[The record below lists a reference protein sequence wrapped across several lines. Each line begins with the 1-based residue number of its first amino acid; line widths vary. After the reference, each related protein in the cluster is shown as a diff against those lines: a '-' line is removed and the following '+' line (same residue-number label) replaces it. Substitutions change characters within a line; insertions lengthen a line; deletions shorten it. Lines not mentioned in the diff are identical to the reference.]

1 MKAVMTIF
9 FAVSMISASFGK
21 GTAPSVDRALDLVR
35 QYRASHPRYLQDRR
49 DILEDL
55 RDLGPGAAPAI
66 PMLIEILTDT
76 AGNSDRALEFRTLVR
91 RVLIA
96 IGKPAVPAV
105 VAPLAREG
113 TGIVFRV
120 SDVLCGIGEP
130 AVTELAQALAHE
142 IGR

>member
-66 PMLIEILTDT
+66 PMLMKILTDRE
-76 AGNSDRALEFRTLVR
+76 GNPDRALEFRPVVGG
-91 RVLIA
+91 VLIA

-105 VAPLAREG
+105 VALLDRKG
-113 TGIVFRV
+113 TG
-120 SDVLCGIGEP
+120 
-130 AVTELAQALAHE
+130 
-142 IGR
+142 